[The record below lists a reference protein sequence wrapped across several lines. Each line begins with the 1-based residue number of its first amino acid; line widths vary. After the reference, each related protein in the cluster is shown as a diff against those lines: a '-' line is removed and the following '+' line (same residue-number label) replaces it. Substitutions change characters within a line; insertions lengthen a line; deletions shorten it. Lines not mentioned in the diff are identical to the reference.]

1 MSTDADPAESE
12 AFQRVCES
20 LVEDI
25 LAGDVGRD
33 DLESAKMDA
42 CREHSSPKVPKN
54 TELLDHAPEEHR
66 EELEPVL
73 RRKPVRT
80 ASGVSPVAVMTS
92 PHTCPHGKC
101 L

>member
-25 LAGDVGRD
+25 LTGDVGRD

-54 TELLDHAPEEHR
+54 TELLDSSSSRCSAG
-66 EELEPVL
+66 
-73 RRKPVRT
+73 
-80 ASGVSPVAVMTS
+80 A
-92 PHTCPHGKC
+92 
-101 L
+101 